1 MPATHHRELRFELPP
16 SANYQERDGGLLI
29 RNVRLLAVGLWTD
42 SMVRTPVFYPADVL
56 RENAGNWTDNSYWS
70 RHTGGFPRRITEK
83 IGIIQNQRFENDAI
97 VGDVF
102 LHGRTQES
110 QDSIAYVKWAREQGV
125 PVYTSV
131 EHGGDETWNE
141 AERRYELTSLYFTGA
156 AIVNRGACTTCT
168 LPREN
173 EGESDM
179 ADDQKIKELEAA
191 LKTATDKIAALETKA
206 TAAET
211 KVKELES
218 KITPPAQAP
227 GEDPKV
233 KELEGKLAD
242 QAKASEEKIKELE
255 AAIKKLEETP
265 NPQSR
270 TAGGD
275 PRELEPPAAVHVD
288 PKSGEV
294 YGL

>member
-1 MPATHHRELRFELPP
+1 MPVERRRELRFELSPT
-16 SANYQERDGGLLI
+16 ALQEVDGGLLI
-29 RNVRLLAVGLWTD
+29 RNARLLAAGTWTD
-42 SMVRTPVFYPADVL
+42 SQVQTPLFYPPDIL
-56 RENAGNWTDNSYWS
+56 RANAGNWADNSYWS
-70 RHTGGFPRRITEK
+70 RHRGGVPRAITEK
-83 IGIIQNQRFENDAI
+83 VGIISNQRFENDAI
-97 VGDVF
+97 IGDIF

-110 QDSIAYVKWAREQGV
+110 RDTIAYVRWAQEKGI
-125 PVYTSV
+125 PVYSSV
-131 EHGGDETWNE
+131 EHVGQETWNE
-141 AERRYELTSLYFTGA
+141 RDRRYELTSLQMVGA
-156 AIVNRGACTTCT
+156 AIVNVGACQTCT
-168 LPREN
+168 LPRAN
-173 EGESDM
+173 EGEPDM

-265 NPQSR
+265 NPQTR
-270 TAGGD
+270 TSGTES
-275 PRELEPPAAVHVD
+275 RELEPPAAVHVD

>member
-1 MPATHHRELRFELPP
+1 MPVERRRELRFELSPT
-16 SANYQERDGGLLI
+16 ALQEVDGGLLI
-29 RNVRLLAVGLWTD
+29 RNARLLAAGTWTD
-42 SMVRTPVFYPADVL
+42 SQVQTPLFYPPDIL
-56 RENAGNWTDNSYWS
+56 RANAGNWTDNSYWS
-70 RHTGGFPRRITEK
+70 RHRGGVPRAITEK
-83 IGIIQNQRFENDAI
+83 VGIISNQRFEGDAI
-97 VGDVF
+97 IGDIF

-110 QDSIAYVKWAREQGV
+110 RDTIAYVRWAQEKGI

-131 EHGGDETWNE
+131 EHIGQETWNE
-141 AERRYELTSLYFTGA
+141 RERRYELTSLQMVGA
-156 AIVNRGACTTCT
+156 AIVNVGACQTCT

-173 EGESDM
+173 EGEPDM

-191 LKTATDKIAALETKA
+191 LKAATEKITALE
-206 TAAET
+206 AE
-211 KVKELES
+211 VKEL
-218 KITPPAQAP
+218 KGKNAPAA

-265 NPQSR
+265 NPQTR
-270 TAGGD
+270 TSGTES
-275 PRELEPPAAVHVD
+275 RELEPPAAVHVD

>member
-1 MPATHHRELRFELPP
+1 MPVERRRELRFELSPT
-16 SANYQERDGGLLI
+16 ALQEVDGGLLI
-29 RNVRLLAVGLWTD
+29 RNARLLAAGTWTD
-42 SMVRTPVFYPADVL
+42 SQVQTPLFYPPDIL
-56 RENAGNWTDNSYWS
+56 RANAGNWADNSYWS
-70 RHTGGFPRRITEK
+70 RHRGGVPRAITEK
-83 IGIIQNQRFENDAI
+83 VGIISNQRFEGDAI
-97 VGDVF
+97 IGDIF

-110 QDSIAYVKWAREQGV
+110 RDTIAYVRWAQEKGI
-125 PVYTSV
+125 PVYSSV
-131 EHGGDETWNE
+131 EHIGQETWNE
-141 AERRYELTSLYFTGA
+141 RERRYELTSLQMVGA
-156 AIVNRGACTTCT
+156 AIVNVGACQTCT

-173 EGESDM
+173 EGEPDM

-191 LKTATDKIAALETKA
+191 LKAATEKITALE
-206 TAAET
+206 AE
-211 KVKELES
+211 VKEL
-218 KITPPAQAP
+218 KGKNAPAA

-265 NPQSR
+265 NPQTR
-270 TAGGD
+270 TSGTES
-275 PRELEPPAAVHVD
+275 RELEPPAAVHVD

>member
-1 MPATHHRELRFELPP
+1 MPVERRRELRFELSPT
-16 SANYQERDGGLLI
+16 ALQEVDGGLLI
-29 RNVRLLAVGLWTD
+29 RNARLLAAGTWTD
-42 SMVRTPVFYPADVL
+42 SQVQTPLFYPPDIL
-56 RENAGNWTDNSYWS
+56 RANAGNWADNSYWS
-70 RHTGGFPRRITEK
+70 RHRGGVPRAITEK
-83 IGIIQNQRFENDAI
+83 VGIISNQRFEGDAI
-97 VGDVF
+97 IGDIF

-110 QDSIAYVKWAREQGV
+110 RDTIAYVRWAQEKGI

-131 EHGGDETWNE
+131 EHIGQETWNE
-141 AERRYELTSLYFTGA
+141 RDRRYELTSLQMVGA
-156 AIVNRGACTTCT
+156 AIVNVGACQTCT

-173 EGESDM
+173 EGEPDM

-191 LKTATDKIAALETKA
+191 LKAATEKITALE
-206 TAAET
+206 AE
-211 KVKELES
+211 VKEL
-218 KITPPAQAP
+218 KGKNAPAA

-233 KELEGKLAD
+233 KELEAKLAD

-265 NPQSR
+265 NPQTR
-270 TAGGD
+270 TSGTES
-275 PRELEPPAAVHVD
+275 RELEPPAAVHVD

>member
-1 MPATHHRELRFELPP
+1 
-16 SANYQERDGGLLI
+16 
-29 RNVRLLAVGLWTD
+29 V
-42 SMVRTPVFYPADVL
+42 
-56 RENAGNWTDNSYWS
+56 
-70 RHTGGFPRRITEK
+70 PRAITEK
-83 IGIIQNQRFENDAI
+83 VGIISNQRFEGDAI
-97 VGDVF
+97 IGDIF

-110 QDSIAYVKWAREQGV
+110 RDTIAYVRWAQEKGI
-125 PVYTSV
+125 PVYSSV
-131 EHGGDETWNE
+131 EHVGQETWNE
-141 AERRYELTSLYFTGA
+141 RDRRYELTSLQMVGA
-156 AIVNRGACTTCT
+156 AIVNVGACQTCT
-168 LPREN
+168 LPRAN
-173 EGESDM
+173 EGEPDM

-265 NPQSR
+265 NPQTR
-270 TAGGD
+270 TSGTES
-275 PRELEPPAAVHVD
+275 RELEPPAAVHVD

>member
-1 MPATHHRELRFELPP
+1 MPATHHRELRSEISL
-16 SANYQERDGGLLI
+16 SNTQEENGGLLI
-29 RNVRLLAVGLWTD
+29 RNARLLAVGLWTD
-42 SMVRTPVFYPADVL
+42 SQVRTPVFYPPNIL
-56 RENAGNWTDNSYWS
+56 KENAGNWIDNSYWS
-70 RHTGGFPRRITEK
+70 RHQGRVPRRITEK
-83 IGIIQNQRFENDAI
+83 VGIVLNPRFEGDAV
-97 VGDVF
+97 VGDIL
-102 LHGRTQES
+102 LHGKTLES
-110 QDSIAYVKWAREQGV
+110 KDTIAYIKWAQGQGIKV
-125 PVYTSV
+125 FTSV

-156 AIVNRGACTTCT
+156 AIVNIGACSTCA

-173 EGESDM
+173 EGTSMD
-179 ADDQKIKELEAA
+179 IKELEAA
-191 LKTATDKIAALETKA
+191 LKAATDKVAALEAKVTTSEA
-206 TAAET
+206 

-227 GEDPKV
+227 DEDPKV

-265 NPQSR
+265 NPQTR
-270 TAGGD
+270 TSGTES
-275 PRELEPPAAVHVD
+275 RELEPPAAVHVD

>member
-1 MPATHHRELRFELPP
+1 MPVERRRELRFELSPT
-16 SANYQERDGGLLI
+16 ALQEVDGGLLI
-29 RNVRLLAVGLWTD
+29 RNARLLAAGTWTD
-42 SMVRTPVFYPADVL
+42 SQVQTPLFYPPDIL
-56 RENAGNWTDNSYWS
+56 RANAGNWADNSYWS
-70 RHTGGFPRRITEK
+70 RHRGGVPRAITEK
-83 IGIIQNQRFENDAI
+83 VGIISNQRFEGDAI
-97 VGDVF
+97 IGDII

-110 QDSIAYVKWAREQGV
+110 RDTIAYVRWAQEKGI
-125 PVYTSV
+125 PVYSSI
-131 EHGGDETWNE
+131 EHIGQETWNE
-141 AERRYELTSLYFTGA
+141 RERRYELTSLQMVGA
-156 AIVNRGACTTCT
+156 AIVNVGACQTCT

-173 EGESDM
+173 EGEPDM

-191 LKTATDKIAALETKA
+191 LKAATDKVAALEAKA

-265 NPQSR
+265 NPQTRQTS
-270 TAGGD
+270 GEQ
-275 PRELEPPAAVHVD
+275 RELEPPAAVHVD